1 MVMNDLM
8 EGDKKVSA
16 LAIMY
21 EWDIKGDLKRIVGGW
36 KYQRERMGRN
46 NRLQTR
52 DRQNEQYPRPKSGA
66 FPASHRREMKPEGAT
81 FSFPAES

>member
-16 LAIMY
+16 LAIMC

-46 NRLQTR
+46 NRLQTQ
-52 DRQNEQYPRPKSGA
+52 DRQSEQYPRHKSGA
-66 FPASHRREMKPEGAT
+66 FPASHWRETKRGAP